1 MTTSF
6 GNARGVISLDF
17 FYKGATTIGKYAELL
32 IIYNQLVINFFE
44 KRRGIFFEKTK
55 IRKKKSRECYN
66 YKSQPF
72 PDTER
77 KPNKRKSNKRTKF
90 TKISF
95 YSQARH
101 RNATKTRT
109 KKDKT

>member
-55 IRKKKSRECYN
+55 IRKKV
-66 YKSQPF
+66 QGVLQLQVALLP
-72 PDTER
+72 
-77 KPNKRKSNKRTKF
+77 
-90 TKISF
+90 
-95 YSQARH
+95 RH
-101 RNATKTRT
+101 REETKQAKIEQTHEIH
-109 KKDKT
+109 